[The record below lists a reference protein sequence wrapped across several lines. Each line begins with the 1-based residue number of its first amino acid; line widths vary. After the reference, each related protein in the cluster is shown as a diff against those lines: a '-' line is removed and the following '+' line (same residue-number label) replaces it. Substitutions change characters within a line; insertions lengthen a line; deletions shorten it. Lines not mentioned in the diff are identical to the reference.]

1 MRHRIPAF
9 IVALA
14 LLASACSGTGGTAGT
29 DGGPDPTAPE
39 SYAGTTPAHEFPAG
53 LDWLNT
59 EGPLGLADLRGKVV
73 LLDFWTYGCI
83 NCVHII
89 PDLKRLESEYP
100 DGLVIIGV
108 HSAKFENEGETA
120 NIREVIQRYDIEHPV
135 VNDRDFEVWRAWGTQ
150 AWPTVVAIDPAGNIV
165 GGHSGEGV
173 YALFQPVVE
182 SLVEEFDALGL
193 IDRSPIAVRLEK
205 DLAPQSVLSYPGK
218 VLADPAGGRLFVADT
233 NHHRVV
239 IADLETGEVI
249 DVAGSGIPG
258 FTDGGFGAAAFDQ
271 PQGMDLSADGSTLYV
286 ADVGNHAVRVLDL
299 ERRAVS
305 TLIGN
310 GFQAT
315 SYPPNPGLAPTV
327 SLSSP
332 WDVLLDD
339 GSLYIAMAGSHQIWT
354 LDLETGLAGPLVGSG
369 REGVANGPN
378 SAAALAQP
386 SGLALDG
393 SLLYFA
399 DSESSSI
406 RVADLALD
414 ETSLVAGSDRDLFTF
429 GDRDGPGAEAL
440 LQHPLGVAIAD
451 GVVYVADTYNS
462 KIKRFDPGTGE
473 IITISGGEQGWQDG
487 AGARYSE
494 PGGLDFAEGRLY
506 VADTNN
512 HAIRVVDPETGAS
525 ETLVLYGIERFEA
538 QGDGYRGLEVTLE
551 PVRVGPGEA
560 TLVVDVVIPEG
571 YKVNEEA
578 PFSMSWIIE
587 GDIAVPGP
595 GSSREV
601 LAPVFPLT
609 ATAGFDAGAG
619 SLTADLTIY
628 YCTDQAESLCLI
640 EQVRVT
646 APIEVVEGGSDTVE
660 FLHTI
665 VAPEL

>member
-1 MRHRIPAF
+1 VIYRIPAF
-9 IVALA
+9 IIALA
-14 LLASACSGTGGTAGT
+14 LLASACSSTGETAAT
-29 DGGPDPTAPE
+29 DAGPDGTAPE
-39 SYAGTTPAHEFPAG
+39 SYAGTTPAHEFPDG

-83 NCVHII
+83 NCMHVI
-89 PDLKRLESEYP
+89 PDLKRLEAEYP
-100 DGLVIIGV
+100 DELVVIGV
-108 HSAKFENEGETA
+108 HSAKFDNEGETA
-120 NIREVIQRYDIEHPV
+120 NIREVIQRYDLEHPV
-135 VNDRDFEVWRAWGTQ
+135 VNDRDFEVWRAWSVQ
-150 AWPTVVAIDPAGNIV
+150 AWPTLVAIDPAGNIV

-173 YALFQPVVE
+173 YALFKPVVE

-193 IDRSPIAVRLEK
+193 IDRSPVAVRLEK
-205 DLAPQSVLSYPGK
+205 DLAAESVLSYPGK

-233 NHHRVV
+233 NHHRIV

-249 DVAGSGIPG
+249 DVAGSGVSG
-258 FTDGGFGAAAFDQ
+258 FTEGGFGAAAFDQ
-271 PQGMDLSADGSTLYV
+271 PQGMDLSADGSLLYV

-299 ERRAVS
+299 ERRVVS

-315 SYPPNPGLAPTV
+315 SYPPSPGSAPAV

-339 GSLYIAMAGSHQIWT
+339 GSLYIAMAGSHQIWI

-369 REGVANGPN
+369 REGVANGANPT
-378 SAAALAQP
+378 AALAQP

-393 SLLYFA
+393 DLLYFA

-406 RVADLALD
+406 RVADLILD
-414 ETSLVAGSDRDLFTF
+414 ETSLVAGSDKDLFTF

-440 LQHPLGVAIAD
+440 LQHPLGVSIGD
-451 GVVYVADTYNS
+451 GALYVADTYNS

-473 IITISGGEQGWQDG
+473 IVTISGGEQGWQDG
-487 AGARYSE
+487 AVPLYSE

-512 HAIRVVDPETGAS
+512 HAIRVVDPETGTA

-538 QGDGYRGLEVTLE
+538 QSDGYRGIEVTLD
-551 PVRVGPGEA
+551 PVQVAPGEA
-560 TLVVDVVIPEG
+560 ILVVDVVIPDG
-571 YKVNEEA
+571 YKVNDQA
-578 PFSMSWIIE
+578 PFAMSWIVE
-587 GDIAVPGP
+587 GDIAAPGP

-601 LAPVFPLT
+601 LAPAFPLT
-609 ATAGFDAGAG
+609 AAAGFTAGAG

-628 YCTDQAESLCLI
+628 YCTAETESLCLI

-646 APIEVVEGGSDTVE
+646 APIEVVEGGSDTVV

-665 VAPEL
+665 VAPQL